1 MSLIAGLI
9 EGDYKSADTADQA
22 RLIQEAYARQFPD
35 AIRTETSQLTPIA
48 QARLD
53 AARAV
58 TPGYNDLALGEF
70 DRNQGRASAIQGR
83 YDAAQAANDVNNLQN
98 YGVQAGQA
106 LRAADSAANP
116 EAYRVLEGAGAKYG
130 QLLSNLDPNLSA
142 GTRAEIE
149 RGTSRLSPS
158 GAQNSAVSTAEKA
171 MRFGSAHEAHL
182 NNFAQVLQGIS
193 AALPQLKTGLN
204 PAAVALG
211 RDSRTSPVA
220 GGLTGAVAPDN
231 TAFSRGAQIMN
242 GLTGLQQNKT
252 AIDAGKW
259 QTVGD
264 QLEQDSRIA
273 SNLGSAA
280 AGAAKAGA

>member
-9 EGDYKSADTADQA
+9 EGDYKSADTAEQA
-22 RLIQEAYARQFPD
+22 RLIQEAYQQQFPD
-35 AIRTETSQLTPIA
+35 AIKTETSQLAPIA

-53 AARAV
+53 TARAV
-58 TPGYNDLALGEF
+58 TPGYNDLALGEY
-70 DRNQGRASAIQGR
+70 DRNQARASAIQGR
-83 YDAAQAANDVNNLQN
+83 YDAAQAGNDVNNLN
-98 YGVQAGQA
+98 TYGVQAGQA
-106 LRAADSAANP
+106 LLAADNAANP
-116 EAYRVLEGAGAKYG
+116 EAAAIRAGAGSKYE

-171 MRFGSAHEAHL
+171 MQFGSAHEQHL
-182 NNFAQVLQGIS
+182 NNFANVLNS
-193 AALPQLKTGLN
+193 VSNALPQLKTGLN
-204 PAAVALG
+204 PASIALG
-211 RDSRTSPVA
+211 RDARTSPIA
-220 GGLTGAVAPDN
+220 GGLTGAAAADN

-252 AIDAGKW
+252 SIDAGKW

-273 SNLGSAA
+273 SNLGNAA
-280 AGAAKAGA
+280 SGAA